1 MKRLL
6 LFALATVASLGGTVT
21 AASADNLRESYVAV
35 LSSQDHF
42 NSSGERLKS
51 AAAIIRQDRANY
63 HKFGLRDKGD
73 EGDQFFASAHN
84 REILERLLSRGTSSP
99 GALARIV
106 NGTPTILV
114 KIYRTDSGEDYIN
127 VTIVE

>member
-1 MKRLL
+1 MKPLL
-6 LFALATVASLGGTVT
+6 LFALALAFLGANVT
-21 AASADNLRESYVAV
+21 AASADNLRESYVAF
-35 LSSQDHF
+35 LSERDHF
-42 NSSGERLKS
+42 NSNGERLKS
-51 AAAIIRQDRANY
+51 AAAIIRQDRANF

-73 EGDQFFASAHN
+73 EGDQFFANARN

-114 KIYRTDSGEDYIN
+114 KIYRTDSGDDYIN